1 MLGMEVLR
9 VAGIAAVANREA
21 IAVCLS
27 REERA
32 IEAILKSFED
42 SCGVVAALNWWLL
55 RRAFWSS

>member
-1 MLGMEVLR
+1 MLGMRVLR
-9 VAGIAAVANREA
+9 VAGAAAHREA

-32 IEAILKSFED
+32 IEAILKN

-55 RRAFWSS
+55 RGRLFGGRVDDV